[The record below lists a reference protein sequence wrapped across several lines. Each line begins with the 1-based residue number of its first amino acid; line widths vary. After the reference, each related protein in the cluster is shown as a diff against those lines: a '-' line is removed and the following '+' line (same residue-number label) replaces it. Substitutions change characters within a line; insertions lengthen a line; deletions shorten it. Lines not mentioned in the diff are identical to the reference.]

1 MKPHGPGTLPETK
14 EVRTRVAAPKEE
26 TRRKRVYKT
35 VAVAETVAGF
45 GVTLDGRALRTLG
58 RAKLETPARALA
70 DACAAEWDAQGEY
83 VDPQTM
89 PLTKLLNT
97 ALDRIAPSPGAVVA
111 ELIKYCDADL
121 LCYRAESPSALV
133 KRQAALWQPVLD
145 WLEATQGIH
154 LEVGQGL
161 MPVRQAADVPDRM
174 KAVLLDFDVPRLTA
188 AQATASIT
196 GSLSLSLALAHR
208 RLSGAEVAAAALLDD
223 AWQLE
228 QWGED
233 KDARARMTRLTN
245 DILAIETFLNLHD

>member
-1 MKPHGPGTLPETK
+1 MPET
-14 EVRTRVAAPKEE
+14 EVAHTRVAAPKEE

-35 VAVAETVAGF
+35 VAVIDGESGF
-45 GVTLDGRALRTLG
+45 GIALDGRPLHTPG

-70 DACAAEWDAQGEY
+70 EACAAEWDAQGEY
-83 VDPQTM
+83 IDPQTM

-97 ALDRIAPSPGAVVA
+97 ALDRIAPSPDAVVG

-121 LCYRAESPSALV
+121 LCYRAESPTTLIA
-133 KRQAALWQPVLD
+133 RQTALWQPVLD
-145 WLEATQGIH
+145 WLEAEHAIH
-154 LEVGQGL
+154 LDVGQGL
-161 MPVRQAADVPDRM
+161 MPVRQAEDVPDKM
-174 KAVLLDFDVPRLTA
+174 KAVLLAFDVPRLTA

-196 GSLSLSLALAHR
+196 GSLSLSVALAHR

-233 KDARARMTRLTN
+233 KDARTRMTQLTN
-245 DILAIETFLNLHD
+245 DILAVETFLNLHD